1 MEKIVKKPMVLK
13 LSDKE
18 ECELLIV
25 GLKELPSYIQ
35 NVNRIKITS
44 IIGNLQVIKESLDKR
59 Y

>member
-1 MEKIVKKPMVLK
+1 MEKIVKKPLVLK
-13 LSDKE
+13 LSNKE

-25 GLKELPSYIQ
+25 GLKELPSYIRNSNQ
-35 NVNRIKITS
+35 VKINS

>member
-1 MEKIVKKPMVLK
+1 MEKIAKKPMVLK

-35 NVNRIKITS
+35 NTNRIKINS
-44 IIGNLQVIKESLDKR
+44 IIGNLKVIKESLEKR

>member
-1 MEKIVKKPMVLK
+1 MEKIVKKPLVLK
-13 LSDKE
+13 LSNKE

-25 GLKELPSYIQ
+25 GLKELPSYIR
-35 NVNRIKITS
+35 NVNQVKINS